1 MINKAHKLALKS
13 FLEIKIPKVL
23 RCSENYEEYISL
35 DSYIGGYCQTL
46 LSSRKGTININKT
59 LISQK
64 EKDMFSHL
72 INISKDKDKEELVIY
87 YKLIILIEAILEQ
100 YKVNKDKVK

>member
-1 MINKAHKLALKS
+1 
-13 FLEIKIPKVL
+13 
-23 RCSENYEEYISL
+23 
-35 DSYIGGYCQTL
+35 
-46 LSSRKGTININKT
+46 
-59 LISQK
+59 
-64 EKDMFSHL
+64 MFSHL